1 MSPSTMS
8 IKKHLSIIMSLLVS
22 LPSKICGFY
31 FTIKELSKL
40 LSVGG
45 CPHGL
50 VNVDMVTQALGFNR
64 GKVPGILSN
73 STNNIRR
80 FYKIVRGELMPS
92 VSPNSQFKKNRP
104 RMIVLLK
111 VFTRSDT
118 VEGVVRKKRKS
129 IYPSCLKCPRAPVL
143 FFHFC
148 DSTTPTIVG
157 RIGW

>member
-80 FYKIVRGELMPS
+80 FYKIVRGKLMPS
-92 VSPNSQFKKNRP
+92 VSPNLQFKKNHP
-104 RMIVLLK
+104 RMK
-111 VFTRSDT
+111 P
-118 VEGVVRKKRKS
+118 G
-129 IYPSCLKCPRAPVL
+129 
-143 FFHFC
+143 
-148 DSTTPTIVG
+148 
-157 RIGW
+157 